1 VLTTVKV
8 PKLAETTDLF
18 VIEQWLVNVGDRV
31 EADQSL
37 ASLET
42 DKVTVDLPS
51 PVAGV
56 VRELLVQVDEETRT
70 GDDVCTIE
78 TS

>member
-1 VLTTVKV
+1 MLTTVKV

-18 VIEQWLVNVGDRV
+18 VIEQWLVNVGDTV
-31 EADQSL
+31 EVDQSL

-56 VRELLVQVDEETRT
+56 VRQLLVQVDEETRT